1 MGKPDL
7 QKKGAELAKRHKLD
21 DESLQKLLRLAEW
34 STALDI
40 SGTAITAAEDALD
53 VHIADSLVGLQ
64 LPVVANA
71 ESIADIGS
79 GMGFPGLVL
88 AVMLPQTQVTL
99 VDSVR
104 KKMEEAA
111 RVARELELENVEC
124 VWSRVEELSAV
135 GSEARAQFDVVTAR
149 ALAPLAVLIEYAAPL
164 LKDPNGDRSGGS
176 LVAWKG
182 QPQQDELDEANR
194 VAGLVGMA
202 ISEPIEVSPFRGS
215 GRRSIHSATKTAPT
229 SESIPRRPGI
239 ALRRPLA

>member
-7 QKKGAELAKRHKLD
+7 QKKGAELANRRKL
-21 DESLQKLLRLAEW
+21 EEGSLQKLLRLAEW
-34 STALDI
+34 STELDI

-53 VHIADSLVGLQ
+53 VHIADSLVGLEV
-64 LPVVANA
+64 PVLA
-71 ESIADIGS
+71 EAGSIADIGS

-111 RVARELELENVEC
+111 RIARELELENVEC

-135 GSEARAQFDVVTAR
+135 GSDARANFDVVTAR

-164 LKDPNGDRSGGS
+164 LRDPTSDRQGGS
-176 LVAWKG
+176 LFAWKG
-182 QPQQDELDEANR
+182 QPQEDELGEAKR

-202 ISEPIEVSPFRGS
+202 MNEPIEVTPFRGS
-215 GRRSIHSATKTAPT
+215 GRRSIHSATKTDPT
-229 SESIPRRPGI
+229 QESIPRRPGI